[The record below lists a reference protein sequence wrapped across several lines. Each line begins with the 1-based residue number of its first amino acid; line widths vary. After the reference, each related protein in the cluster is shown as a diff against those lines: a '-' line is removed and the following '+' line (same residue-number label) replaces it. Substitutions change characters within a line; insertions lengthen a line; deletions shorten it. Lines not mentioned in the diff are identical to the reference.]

1 MEAVITWGY
10 GTNEIITMAATVM
23 VRDNMMGEMRFVL
36 ASMAYPLFYIA
47 IVFLCVSMTILSVQ
61 QLSDSAKY
69 RFRYQVLSKL
79 GLREREIGRIV
90 LKQLASY
97 YLWPMLMAVI
107 LSGILSIYAGQRF
120 VFYTGIPTSAL
131 FYYGISLLIFAGV
144 YLLYFAATY
153 TGFKRNLF

>member
-1 MEAVITWGY
+1 M
-10 GTNEIITMAATVM
+10 
-23 VRDNMMGEMRFVL
+23 
-36 ASMAYPLFYIA
+36 
-47 IVFLCVSMTILSVQ
+47 
-61 QLSDSAKY
+61 
-69 RFRYQVLSKL
+69 
-79 GLREREIGRIV
+79 